1 MATVATLT
9 IDLIGQSGKLR
20 SELGKASKS
29 TKSWAQKTRKQVN
42 SVGKLMAGVGVAGA
56 AALTAT
62 YANAAKEADALAKTA
77 DKLAIL
83 PERLA
88 GIQYAGE
95 LTGVAVETTN
105 KGLQNMVKTVG
116 EASQGI
122 GLGVR
127 AFDQLNLSV
136 SDLSEM
142 SPDEQFSTIA
152 EAMNKVENQT
162 DKLTLATQLFGTRGA
177 GLINTLALG
186 ADGLN
191 AMQVEA
197 EALGITLTRVDL
209 AKIEKANDDFTKAQ
223 KVTGAFGKVLAS
235 EVSPIVSALATM
247 FVDSAKEAGGFGQVA
262 QKVVNGVAG
271 GIGIMADGLHGFK
284 LLWEGV
290 KVVALNA
297 LSGMVSGVAWLD
309 AGISRLINLVPGLS
323 ATANADLQNIAG
335 SFAQSATEATIAFQT
350 ALMTPIPSES
360 IKAWVADV
368 QEKAQIAAEE
378 VAAEKPATL
387 AAIAK
392 SAGEDELTGID
403 VEGFKERNKKKEVS
417 LHAHLQRTAA
427 INLGASKKAQAVTK
441 AAALADATM
450 TGFKAIQSALAAPPG
465 FPYNL
470 PGVAIATAMTA
481 ANIQGIKG
489 TSFEGGGFT
498 GYGARTGGVDGRGGF
513 PAVLH
518 PNETVIDHT
527 KGGSASSTK
536 NVNISINA
544 IDSSGFEELLS
555 NNRAA
560 LANLIGDLS
569 NDGGRIN
576 PI

>member
-1 MATVATLT
+1 
-9 IDLIGQSGKLR
+9 
-20 SELGKASKS
+20 
-29 TKSWAQKTRKQVN
+29 
-42 SVGKLMAGVGVAGA
+42 
-56 AALTAT
+56 
-62 YANAAKEADALAKTA
+62 
-77 DKLAIL
+77 
-83 PERLA
+83 
-88 GIQYAGE
+88 
-95 LTGVAVETTN
+95 
-105 KGLQNMVKTVG
+105 
-116 EASQGI
+116 
-122 GLGVR
+122 
-127 AFDQLNLSV
+127 
-136 SDLSEM
+136 
-142 SPDEQFSTIA
+142 
-152 EAMNKVENQT
+152 
-162 DKLTLATQLFGTRGA
+162 LFGTRGA

-186 ADGLN
+186 ADGLT

-450 TGFKAIQSALAAPPG
+450 TGFKAIQGALAAPP
-465 FPYNL
+465 
-470 PGVAIATAMTA
+470 
-481 ANIQGIKG
+481 
-489 TSFEGGGFT
+489 
-498 GYGARTGGVDGRGGF
+498 
-513 PAVLH
+513 
-518 PNETVIDHT
+518 
-527 KGGSASSTK
+527 
-536 NVNISINA
+536 
-544 IDSSGFEELLS
+544 
-555 NNRAA
+555 
-560 LANLIGDLS
+560 
-569 NDGGRIN
+569 
-576 PI
+576 